1 MTALLHAEGL
11 AKVYAARSRW
21 SAFAREKSVVRAV
34 DDLSIEIAESE
45 TLALVGES
53 GCGKSTTGRLI
64 MRLIEPSAGR
74 VVFEGKDITAA
85 SGAELR
91 RVRRPPHRNAGRVVP
106 SIRAAPSGCRF
117 A

>member
-1 MTALLHAEGL
+1 M
-11 AKVYAARSRW
+11 
-21 SAFAREKSVVRAV
+21 VRAV
-34 DDLSIEIAESE
+34 DDLSLEIAESE

-91 RVRRPPHRNAGRVVP
+91 RARRRMQMVFQDPRSSLSPRRTIRRPSPNRSTPTA
-106 SIRAAPSGCRF
+106 
-117 A
+117 